1 MKRVRIGR
9 WWLALL
15 GAAAVAGMAGCD
27 DLDGD
32 DPPENVSGAWVS
44 TITGTSPSSGPFS
57 YRGTMTINQNGQTI
71 TGSYTYRESQT
82 FSFSGTYDD
91 GLLVAVDS
99 DNWTLRLEFEDNSAD
114 GSMTGAYED
123 GSIGTEQISLAR

>member
-1 MKRVRIGR
+1 MKMVRIGR
-9 WWLALL
+9 WCRALL
-15 GAAAVAGMAGCD
+15 GAAVLLDMAGCD
-27 DLDGD
+27 DLEDD
-32 DPPENVSGAWVS
+32 DPPDNVSGAWVT
-44 TITGTSPSSGPFS
+44 TISGTSPTSGPFS
-57 YRGTMTINQNGQTI
+57 YRGTMTINQNGQTV
-71 TGSYTYRESQT
+71 TGSYTYRDNQT

-99 DNWTLRLEFEDNSAD
+99 DNWTLRLEFEENSAD

>member
-1 MKRVRIGR
+1 MKMARIGR

-15 GAAAVAGMAGCD
+15 GAAVLVGMAGCD
-27 DLDGD
+27 ELED
-32 DPPENVSGAWVS
+32 DPPDNVSGAWVT
-44 TITGTSPSSGPFS
+44 TISGTSPSIGPFS

-71 TGSYTYRESQT
+71 TGSYTYREGQT

-99 DNWTLRLEFEDNSAD
+99 DNWTLRIEFEENSAD
-114 GSMTGAYED
+114 GTLTGVYD
-123 GSIGTEQISLAR
+123 NGTSGTEQISLAR